1 MEVIKNVIN
10 NIIRSVLTA
19 LYQPFWAA
27 ILLAIVSMFVF
38 LYARDHEWN
47 INNFLP
53 NMLRVW
59 WNEFR
64 QSRTFRRA
72 FLLVFYTTM
81 ILFRTILNREIW
93 FDPLGKIME
102 GWGLYDANGELTTEA
117 IENFMLF
124 VPFTILLLWTFRKQ
138 LLGKIVS
145 LKNVIWIS
153 IKVVGIFS
161 LVIEFLQV
169 LIHVETFQLSDLF
182 YNTLGGVCGGVI
194 YYYWRNKDRYEY
206 NTGSYNTVITKL
218 YWE

>member
-27 ILLAIVSMFVF
+27 ILLATVSMFIF
-38 LYARDHEWN
+38 LYAKEHGWN

-53 NMLRVW
+53 NVLRVW

-93 FDPLGKIME
+93 FDSLGKIME

-169 LIHVETFQLSDLF
+169 LIHVGTFQLSDLF
-182 YNTLGGVCGGVI
+182 YNTLGGVCGGAI
-194 YYYWRNKDRYEY
+194 YYYWFKIRKE
-206 NTGSYNTVITKL
+206 
-218 YWE
+218 

>member
-1 MEVIKNVIN
+1 MELIKNVIN

-38 LYARDHEWN
+38 LYAKEHEWN

-64 QSRTFRRA
+64 QSRTFRRT

-81 ILFRTILNREIW
+81 ILLRTILNREIW

-138 LLGKIVS
+138 LLGKVVS

-169 LIHVETFQLSDLF
+169 LIHVGTFQLSDLF
-182 YNTLGGVCGGVI
+182 YNTLGGACGGVI
-194 YYYWRNKDRYEY
+194 YYYWRKIRKE
-206 NTGSYNTVITKL
+206 
-218 YWE
+218 

>member
-27 ILLAIVSMFVF
+27 ILLATVSMFIF
-38 LYARDHEWN
+38 LYAKEHGWN

-53 NMLRVW
+53 NVLRVW

-93 FDPLGKIME
+93 FDPLGRIME

-138 LLGKIVS
+138 LLGKILS

-169 LIHVETFQLSDLF
+169 LIHVGTFQLSDLF

-194 YYYWRNKDRYEY
+194 YYYWLRIRKE
-206 NTGSYNTVITKL
+206 
-218 YWE
+218 